1 MEEVKNCRT
10 CKHSIFDRIFGEYS
24 CAKSQLKVFP
34 AKRIKSSLFHILQTA
49 SLVIRTED
57 ICLTNLSLT

>member
-24 CAKSQLKVFP
+24 CAKSQLRVFP
-34 AKRIKSSLFHILQTA
+34 AKKMDGCPNWEKRKGRQRFSKK
-49 SLVIRTED
+49 EY
-57 ICLTNLSLT
+57 

>member
-34 AKRIKSSLFHILQTA
+34 AKKMDNCPNWEKRKGRLRFSKK
-49 SLVIRTED
+49 EY
-57 ICLTNLSLT
+57 

>member
-24 CAKSQLKVFP
+24 CVKSQLKVFP
-34 AKRIKSSLFHILQTA
+34 AKKMDNCPNWEKRKGKTRFSKK
-49 SLVIRTED
+49 EY
-57 ICLTNLSLT
+57 

>member
-24 CAKSQLKVFP
+24 CAKSKLKVFP
-34 AKRIKSSLFHILQTA
+34 AKKMDNCPDWEKRKGKTRFSKK
-49 SLVIRTED
+49 EY
-57 ICLTNLSLT
+57 